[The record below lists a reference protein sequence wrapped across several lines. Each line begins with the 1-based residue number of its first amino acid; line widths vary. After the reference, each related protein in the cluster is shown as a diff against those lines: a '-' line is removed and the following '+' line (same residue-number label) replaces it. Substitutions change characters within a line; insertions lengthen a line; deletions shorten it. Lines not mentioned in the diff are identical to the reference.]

1 MTLETGA
8 RLGPYEVIAP
18 IGAGG
23 MGEVYR
29 AKDTKLGRDVAVK
42 VLPAAFAQDHD
53 RLARFRREAQV
64 LASFNHPNIAAI
76 HGFEESP
83 SGVAIAL
90 ELVDGEDLQQRLRR
104 GPIPVEEARAIARQ
118 IAEGLEAAHEKGIVH
133 RDLKPANVKVTPEG
147 QVKVL
152 DFGLAKAFE
161 SEPATTRSGATDAE
175 LARSERVEA
184 SPTLSRHATEAG
196 IVLGTAAYMSPE
208 QARGRT
214 LDKRADIWSF
224 GVVFFEMLSGR
235 RLFTGETASDT
246 LAAVLRQDIDWTLLP
261 KDVGTADRRLIERC
275 LARDPKVRL
284 RDIGEARIALGAP
297 VEVAGERAGEAPSA
311 NTRREVLKLSAA
323 AAAGLLGGAS
333 LGAWWPRKGDAEA
346 PQGLRV
352 TPLTGSGNVISVS
365 ISPDGRLIAYVESEQ
380 GLQSLWLQQVE
391 GGQTLRLIPERGV
404 SFWSHVFTPD
414 GNAIIF
420 GEKSSA
426 DPQGSLYSIS
436 TLGGTPRRLVS
447 DIDSPPTF
455 SPDGRQMAFTRL
467 GFPNPDE
474 TALMVCDKDGADPK
488 PLAAFKRPERVAGL
502 FYGGPTWSPD
512 GRTVVTAVNRVG
524 SERAEAR
531 AWLAAVAVAD
541 GTITTL
547 ADPGWITANQAQFL
561 PDGKSLLVIARSM
574 EQSEA
579 HLWKVS
585 LPGGEART
593 LTADLNDHRIVSL
606 TRDGKLLASV
616 TGDVSSTVSLLRL
629 RGETRPRR
637 LSRGRA
643 DGLNGV
649 AFGEKGRAVYTSFGG
664 RWSIGSAD
672 LQGGERETVLSAEQ
686 GEALV
691 FPTCTARGA
700 IYVLVRGR
708 SGGEIKVI
716 EKGASAARSLCRSTG
731 TAAVSR
737 DGRFLVYPR
746 PADQKAADSDLARGS
761 AAAQLVRRDLL
772 SSVELKLTDA
782 RAFLPAIDPAGTRVA
797 FYFNTAEGAFRI
809 GVCSSEGGPLR
820 VDLPAEPLST
830 ATSRLVLRD
839 EGLYLNTVAG
849 DRANVWL
856 QPLDGKAARRV
867 TSFTDQLVFDFA
879 ISDDGESLLIARGPR
894 LRDAQL
900 ITGF

>member
-1 MTLETGA
+1 MTLETGT
-8 RLGPYEVIAP
+8 RLGPYEIIAP

-53 RLARFRREAQV
+53 RVARFRREAQV

-90 ELVDGEDLQQRLRR
+90 ELVEGEDLQQRLRR

-152 DFGLAKAFE
+152 DFGLAKAFD
-161 SEPATTRSGATDAE
+161 SEPAATSGSNE
-175 LARSERVEA
+175 LTH

-208 QARGRT
+208 QARGRP

-224 GVVFFEMLSGR
+224 GVVLFEMLSGR

-246 LAAVLRQDIDWTLLP
+246 LAAVLRQDIDWALLP
-261 KDVGTADRRLIERC
+261 KDVRALDRRLIERC
-275 LARDPKVRL
+275 LARDPKIRL
-284 RDIGEARIALGAP
+284 RDIGEARIALSAP
-297 VEVAGERAGEAPSA
+297 MEVASERAGEPPLA

-323 AAAGLLGGAS
+323 AAAGLLGGVS
-333 LGAWWPRKGDAEA
+333 LVTWWPRKDEPGQ
-346 PQGLRV
+346 PQALRV
-352 TPLTGSGNVISVS
+352 RPLTASGNVISVS
-365 ISPDGRLIAYVESEQ
+365 ISPDGRLVAYVESDQ

-420 GEKSSA
+420 GEKSPA
-426 DPQGSLYSIS
+426 DPRGTLYSIS
-436 TLGGTPRRLVS
+436 TLGGTPRRLVN

-455 SPDGRQMAFTRL
+455 SPDGERMAFTRL
-467 GFPNPDE
+467 AFPNPDE
-474 TALMVCDKDGADPK
+474 TALMIARKDGTDVK
-488 PLAAFKRPERVAGL
+488 PLAVFTRPERVAGL

-512 GRTVVTAVNRVG
+512 GRSVVTSVNRIG
-524 SERAEAR
+524 GERAEAR
-531 AWLAAVAVAD
+531 SWLAAVSVAD
-541 GTITTL
+541 GSVATL
-547 ADPGWITANQAQFL
+547 ADPGWIAATQAQFL

-585 LPGGEART
+585 LPGGEARS
-593 LTADLNDHRIVSL
+593 LTTDLNDHRIVSL
-606 TRDGKLLASV
+606 TRDGKSLASV
-616 TGDVSSTVSLLRL
+616 TGDVSSTVSQVSL
-629 RGETRPRR
+629 RGEGRPRR
-637 LSRGRA
+637 LSRGRN

-649 AFGEKGRAVYTSFGG
+649 TFGEKGRAVYTSFAG
-664 RWSIGSAD
+664 RWGIVSAD
-672 LQGGERETVLSAEQ
+672 LEDGQRETVMSAEQ
-686 GEALV
+686 GEVLSL
-691 FPTCTARGA
+691 PTCTAKGT
-700 IYVLVRGR
+700 IYVFARGR
-708 SGGEIKVI
+708 TGGEIRVI
-716 EKGASAARSLCRSTG
+716 EKGGAATRLCRAVG
-731 TAAVSR
+731 TASVSR

-746 PADQKAADSDLARGS
+746 TADDEDVDGGVGRGS
-761 AAAQLVRRDLL
+761 AVAQLVRRDLL

-782 RAFLPAIDPAGTRVA
+782 RAFLPAIDPSGTRVA

-809 GVCSSEGGPLR
+809 GVCSALGGPLL

-849 DRANVWL
+849 DRANVWF
-856 QPLDGKAARRV
+856 QPLDGKPARRI

-879 ISDDGESLLIARGPR
+879 ISDDGESLLVARGPR